1 MKFRNFS
8 WTCSGM
14 IIVTFF
20 VHLIMSHLFRDW
32 YEIAPFRHSVHKY
45 INNDFLEV
53 AHSHSGFSSAFPGRI
68 GIWKCF
74 SFRRG
79 EKRKKTTRRNKG
91 IAPTANS
98 THTCR
103 RRRDL
108 KPGHIGGRRVLSTL
122 CHPLFWKR
130 LALKLWQNTELT
142 PAILFWFFMSYAL
155 GREYNVI
162 IRDSEP
168 MRLLETPRSLSVYN
182 ILILRFLNRLIIT
195 KLTLKGSPSSTT
207 QLNFCSGTLR
217 LSGSYTEKLPITVP
231 TGLFSRT
238 WNIKKDLVT

>member
-1 MKFRNFS
+1 MLVFQK
-8 WTCSGM
+8 
-14 IIVTFF
+14 
-20 VHLIMSHLFRDW
+20 
-32 YEIAPFRHSVHKY
+32 
-45 INNDFLEV
+45 
-53 AHSHSGFSSAFPGRI
+53 
-68 GIWKCF
+68 
-74 SFRRG
+74 RG
-79 EKRKKTTRRNKG
+79 EPEKNYSPEQRREPTT
-91 IAPTANS
+91 NS

-108 KPGHIGGRRVLSTL
+108 NPGHIGGRRVLSTL
-122 CHPLFWKR
+122 CHPLFWKIF
-130 LALKLWQNTELT
+130 ALKLWLNTELT
-142 PAILFWFFMSYAL
+142 PAILFWFFMFYAWDS
-155 GREYNVI
+155 EYNVI

-168 MRLLETPRSLSVYN
+168 VRLLETPRSLSVYN
-182 ILILRFLNRLIIT
+182 ILILRFLNRLITT